1 MTTEQYISNL
11 AKRYALGNATEHT
24 FRGDLQQ
31 LIEAIMPKISAT
43 NEPKRQKCGAPD
55 YILTQNNIPIGYI
68 EVKNIGDKDLIGA
81 KATGNKEQFDRYKKA
96 LGNIIFTDYLDFYL
110 YVNGEFKTSIA
121 IGELKNGII
130 IPKNENFNFFISFI
144 KEFCAY
150 QGQTIDNPKKLA
162 EMMAGKAQILSLV
175 IENALNND
183 KENKQDSSL
192 KEQLNAF
199 DEVLIPHIKAKEFA
213 DVYAQTIA
221 YGMFTARLHDEV
233 SLAFT
238 RQKANSLIPKSNPFL
253 KKLFDYIAGD
263 ELDDRIIWIVDAL
276 AEIFSACDIQ
286 KILQHYQK
294 EEDAEDPIIHF
305 YETFLTEYDPILRK
319 TRGVW
324 YTPTSVVNF
333 IVRAVDDILKT
344 DFNLQEGLAD
354 VTKISSPLA
363 PKGGTVQNK
372 QDVIIPPLGASVI
385 VPPSG
390 ARGLHKVQILDPAT
404 GTGTFL
410 AEVIKH
416 IYKKF
421 EGQTGIWQSYVEN
434 DLVPRLNGFE
444 LLMASYAMAHLKL
457 DLLLAETGYKPKN
470 NERLRIFL
478 TNTLS
483 ESVKAQFTVFGGF
496 LTEEAVQAHN
506 IKANT
511 PVMCIIG
518 NPPYSGESANQNTFI
533 ERLMLDYKKEPE
545 GKIKLQERNP
555 KWINDDY
562 VKFIRFSSHL
572 IENNGEGIVAFIN
585 PHGFLDNPT
594 FRGMRWHL
602 LKTFD
607 KIYTIDLHGNAKKK
621 ETAPDGSIDQNVFDI
636 MQGVSINI
644 FVKTAKK
651 KPNELAQVYHYDLF
665 GKRKHKY
672 DFLNNTAFGDVP
684 YKLLPNKAPMYFMV
698 QKNDS
703 GEDIYKEGFA
713 LDELFVVTNVGV
725 VTARDSFVIDTNK
738 DALSERMQNFFILP
752 KHELL
757 QQYQLKESTN
767 WKINDIKEKAIAF
780 DYNKIVKISYRPFD
794 KQYIYYDKH
803 FVERERKEVM
813 QHFLKDNVGLVF
825 KLGNAQEKSTPVMAT
840 NCITDFR
847 SWSCSGMQ
855 GGDYVAPLYV
865 YPTSNSK
872 KEKNPEKLSFVSNE
886 QEIFILENRIKYAQ
900 ENYDK
905 LNEIFTNK
913 IEPYFNKIKVVDTD
927 TKALFEENK
936 TVVENA
942 KMQLNVLEHK
952 LFIALKINLAEND
965 EDKGELFSG
974 LSERKANFKKE
985 IIEEF
990 TEGLGLAFVE
1000 ESSLLILKGEIIQDV
1015 ISPINVL
1022 DYIYSVLHSP
1032 TYRETYKSFL
1042 KTAFPCVPYPQDK
1055 AKFWELVA
1063 LGKRLRTL
1071 HLLENKEVESYMTT
1085 YPITGDNTVKKSSF
1099 IDNGAMFAGTGRVY
1113 INETQYF
1120 DGVPKVVWEF
1130 YIGGYQP
1137 AQKWLK
1143 DRKEK
1148 PLNISDILHYQKIV
1162 VALFQTDSIMKQIDS
1177 VLY

>member
-31 LIEAIMPKISAT
+31 LIEDIMPKISAT

-110 YVNGEFKTSIA
+110 YVDGEFQTSIA
-121 IGELKNGII
+121 IGELKNGNI
-130 IPKNENFNFFISFI
+130 IPKSENFNFFTSFI
-144 KEFCAY
+144 KDFCAY

-199 DEVLIPHIKAKEFA
+199 DEVLIPHIKPKEFA

-233 SLAFT
+233 SLTFT
-238 RQKANSLIPKSNPFL
+238 RQKTNNLIPKSNPFL

-263 ELDDRIIWIVDAL
+263 ELDTRIIWIVDAL

-294 EEDAEDPIIHF
+294 NDDTEDPIIHF

-319 TRGVW
+319 ARGVW
-324 YTPTSVVNF
+324 YTPTPVVSF
-333 IVRAVDDILKT
+333 IVRAVDQILKT
-344 DFNLQEGLAD
+344 DFNLPDGLAD
-354 VTKISSPLA
+354 VSKISSPLA

-372 QDVIIPPLGASVI
+372 QDIIIPPLGV
-385 VPPSG
+385 
-390 ARGLHKVQILDPAT
+390 RGLPLGVKGLGVHKVQILDPAT

-470 NERLRIFL
+470 NERLKIFL

-518 NPPYSGESANQNTFI
+518 NPPYSGESANQNAFI

-545 GKIKLQERNP
+545 GKVKLQERNP

-621 ETAPDGSIDQNVFDI
+621 ETAPDGSPDQNVFDI

-651 KPNELAQVYHYDLF
+651 KPNELAQVFHYDLF

-672 DFLNNTAFGDVP
+672 DFLNNTAFEDVP

-703 GEDIYKEGFA
+703 GEDVYKKGFA
-713 LDELFVVTNVGV
+713 LDELFVVNGVGIT
-725 VTARDSFVIDTNK
+725 TAHDEFVINEQREKLLATFQDFQAT
-738 DALSERMQNFFILP
+738 ERDENVLHKKFDVAKKEGWDILQGYDNIKKETDLGKFIKP
-752 KHELL
+752 
-757 QQYQLKESTN
+757 
-767 WKINDIKEKAIAF
+767 IA
-780 DYNKIVKISYRPFD
+780 YRPFD
-794 KQYIYYDKH
+794 TRSIFYEGKLVWRT
-803 FVERERKEVM
+803 VEKVM
-813 QHFLKDNVGLVF
+813 QHFVDKQNVGLVF
-825 KLGNAQEKSTPVMAT
+825 RRQQPENL
-840 NCITDFR
+840 DFYLFCSKDIVADGFIR
-847 SWSCSGMQ
+847 SDNK
-855 GGDYVAPLYV
+855 GGESLAPLYV
-865 YPTSNSK
+865 YPEKVK
-872 KEKNPEKLSFVSNE
+872 KKKKLFVASSE
-886 QEIFILENRIKYAQ
+886 QVIHELNIRIKDAQ
-900 ENYDK
+900 KNYDK
-905 LNEIFTNK
+905 LNKIFTSK
-913 IEPYFNKIKVVDTD
+913 IELFFNKIKVVDKNV
-927 TKALFEENK
+927 KALFEEHET
-936 TVVENA
+936 TVEDA
-942 KMQLNVLEHK
+942 KMQLEVLKEK
-952 LFIALKINLAEND
+952 LSDTLKANLAEND
-965 EDKGELFSG
+965 DIENELSLG

-990 TEGLGLAFVE
+990 AQGLGLAFVE
-1000 ESSLLILKGEIIQDV
+1000 EDNNKQDV

-1042 KTAFPCVPYPQDK
+1042 KTAFPRVPYPQDK
-1055 AKFWELVA
+1055 NEFWALVA
-1063 LGKRLRTL
+1063 LGKKLRTL

-1085 YPITGDNTVKKSSF
+1085 YPITGDNIVKKPSF
-1099 IDNGAMFAGTGRVY
+1099 VDNGVMFAGIGRVY
-1113 INETQYF
+1113 INDTQYF

-1137 AQKWLK
+1137 VQKWLK

-1148 PLNISDILHYQKIV
+1148 PLNSNDILHYQKII
-1162 VALFQTDSIMKQIDS
+1162 VALFQTDTIMKEIDT